1 LEQRGLLIIF
11 VILAI
16 IHWGDHPSGG
26 GRKIGQRS
34 WKRSTAGVFCRDF
47 AGILPIL
54 ATVDQGLGID
64 GTFHVHGT
72 LTITP

>member
-1 LEQRGLLIIF
+1 LEAIDSRGFLP
-11 VILAI
+11 
-16 IHWGDHPSGG
+16 G
-26 GRKIGQRS
+26 
-34 WKRSTAGVFCRDF
+34 FCRDF